1 MVDLTQ
7 EKLEEINCSLND
19 QLFINGDQPSSE
31 DAEIF
36 EKIRHNFILDKGEYP
51 NIFAWLQF
59 MTLFE
64 NKVIESWKINKK
76 GKNKNKN
83 EEENEE
89 DEFNLLLNKIYEEKQ
104 NKSNNKNNEN
114 EIHYSFVLLEI
125 KVWDSEQDLDALAK
139 KIQNIEKEG
148 LVWKK
153 EYKLKE
159 IIFGIQKILMGL
171 IVNDDIISIDEII
184 DEIQSWEDEVQ
195 SIEMAFNK
203 L

>member
-1 MVDLTQ
+1 MVDLTP
-7 EKLEEINCSLND
+7 EKLKEINFSLND
-19 QLFINGDQPSSE
+19 KLFINGDQPSSD

-36 EKIRHNFILDKGEYP
+36 EKIRHNFILDKGDYP

-76 GKNKNKN
+76 GKNN

-104 NKSNNKNNEN
+104 KKSKNKNNEN

>member
-1 MVDLTQ
+1 MVDLTP
-7 EKLEEINCSLND
+7 EKLEEINSSVND
-19 QLFINGDQPSSE
+19 KLFINVDQPSSE

-36 EKIRHNFILDKGEYP
+36 KKIRHNFRLDKGLYP

-76 GKNKNKN
+76 GKNN

-104 NKSNNKNNEN
+104 KKSKNKNNEN

-148 LVWKK
+148 LVWNK

>member
-1 MVDLTQ
+1 MVDLTP
-7 EKLEEINCSLND
+7 EKLKEINFSLND
-19 QLFINGDQPSSE
+19 KLFTNGDQPSSE

-36 EKIRHNFILDKGEYP
+36 EKIRHNFILDKGDYP

>member
-76 GKNKNKN
+76 GKNN

-104 NKSNNKNNEN
+104 KKSKNKNNEN

-148 LVWKK
+148 LVWNK

>member
-1 MVDLTQ
+1 MVDLTP
-7 EKLEEINCSLND
+7 EKLKEINFSLND
-19 QLFINGDQPSSE
+19 KLFINGDQPSSD

-36 EKIRHNFILDKGEYP
+36 EKIRHNFILDKGDYP

-104 NKSNNKNNEN
+104 KKSKNKNNEN

>member
-1 MVDLTQ
+1 MVDLTP
-7 EKLEEINCSLND
+7 EKLKEINFSLND
-19 QLFINGDQPSSE
+19 KLFINGDQPSSE

-36 EKIRHNFILDKGEYP
+36 EKIRHNFILDKGDYP

-104 NKSNNKNNEN
+104 KKSNNKNNEN

>member
-1 MVDLTQ
+1 MVDLTP
-7 EKLEEINCSLND
+7 EKLEEINSSLND
-19 QLFINGDQPSSE
+19 KLFINGDQPSSE

-36 EKIRHNFILDKGEYP
+36 EKIRHNFRLDKGLYP

-76 GKNKNKN
+76 GKNN

-104 NKSNNKNNEN
+104 KKSKNKNNEN

-148 LVWKK
+148 LVWNK

>member
-1 MVDLTQ
+1 MVDLTP
-7 EKLEEINCSLND
+7 EKLKEINFSLND
-19 QLFINGDQPSSE
+19 KLFINGDQPSSD

-36 EKIRHNFILDKGEYP
+36 EKIRHNFILDKGDYP

-104 NKSNNKNNEN
+104 KKSKNKNNEN

-148 LVWKK
+148 LVWNK

>member
-1 MVDLTQ
+1 MVDLTP
-7 EKLEEINCSLND
+7 EKLKEINFSLND
-19 QLFINGDQPSSE
+19 KLFINGDQPSSD

-36 EKIRHNFILDKGEYP
+36 EKIRHNFILDKGDYP

-104 NKSNNKNNEN
+104 KKSNNKNNEN